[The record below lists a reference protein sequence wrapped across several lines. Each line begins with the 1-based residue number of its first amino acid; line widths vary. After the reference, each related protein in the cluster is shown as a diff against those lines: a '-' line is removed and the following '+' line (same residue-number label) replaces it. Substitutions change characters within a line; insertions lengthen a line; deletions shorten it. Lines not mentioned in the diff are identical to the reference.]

1 MRFFFCLLCLLS
13 FSVTAGPRVLTSI
26 QPLFQITSS
35 IMQGVGKPRLLISS
49 KASTHHFAFKPSHLR
64 QLENADLVIW
74 IDRYFESG
82 FQKLPDI
89 LPKHSEGLELLR
101 VLGLEGEDGHIWY
114 APGLLLQI
122 VDHIQSTL
130 ARIDPQN
137 ASNYRQNAKQL
148 SRLIENW
155 DATTRRQLAGAKP
168 RYLLDH
174 DFLGH
179 FEADMGIQAI
189 ATLHDA
195 DEQPPGIRE
204 LRLIEDKL
212 DQFPAFCL
220 LVNEPSST
228 KLSQS
233 IAQKFN
239 LPVYNITPGTDT
251 TGATPGIMESLNL
264 LSSTLLTCSSNKLAL
279 YSHR

>member
-1 MRFFFCLLCLLS
+1 MRLFFCLLCLLS

-35 IMQGVGKPRLLISS
+35 IMQGVGKPQLLISS
-49 KASTHHFAFKPSHLR
+49 RASTHHFAFKPSHLR

-82 FQKLPDI
+82 FQKLLDM

-114 APGLLLQI
+114 APGLLLQV

-130 ARIDPQN
+130 ARIDPQH
-137 ASNYRQNAKQL
+137 ATNYRQNAKQL

-155 DATTRRQLAGAKP
+155 DAATRRQLVGAKP

-179 FEADMGIQAI
+179 FEAEMGIQAI

-195 DEQPPGIRE
+195 NEQSPGIRE
-204 LRLIEDKL
+204 LQLIEDKL
-212 DQFPAFCL
+212 DQSPPLCL
-220 LVNEPSST
+220 LLNEPSPS

-239 LPVYNITPGTDT
+239 LPIYNITPGTDAA
-251 TGATPGIMESLNL
+251 GAIPGIMQSLNL
-264 LSSTLLTCSSNKLAL
+264 LSSTLLKCS
-279 YSHR
+279 